1 MLEAWRNCTENGG
14 MIMASKTYIVMK
26 NGEEIEKLK
35 TLGAAKELADAEG
48 AEVYCGEKCV
58 YQGKNVSSESTVET
72 GKTGVADKAAA
83 DDMAGT
89 PASETQ
95 ASDKPAETAE
105 EPDDKGTAEVQEET
119 VGEKTIITAEPVV
132 AKKPAQIK
140 TEPVE
145 TVRYRLKSL
154 MNIRKRP
161 SLDAQIVGTKAEGT
175 VVRTVGI
182 EDDWLHLSDGNY
194 VLYGGGEYA
203 VKVEE

>member
-1 MLEAWRNCTENGG
+1 

-58 YQGKNVSSESTVET
+58 YQGRNVPSEGTVET
-72 GKTGVADKAAA
+72 GKTG
-83 DDMAGT
+83 
-89 PASETQ
+89 E
-95 ASDKPAETAE
+95 AE
-105 EPDDKGTAEVQEET
+105 Q
-119 VGEKTIITAEPVV
+119 TIITAEPVV

-154 MNIRKRP
+154 MNIRKKP
-161 SLDAQIVGTKAEGT
+161 SLDAQIVGTKPEGT
-175 VVRTVGI
+175 VVRTIGI

-194 VLYGGGEYA
+194 VLYGAGEYA

>member
-1 MLEAWRNCTENGG
+1 
-14 MIMASKTYIVMK
+14 MASKTYIVMK

-58 YQGKNVSSESTVET
+58 YQGRNVFSEGTAET
-72 GKTGVADKAAA
+72 GKAGVTDKADKAAA

-95 ASDKPAETAE
+95 VSDKPAETAE
-105 EPDDKGTAEVQEET
+105 EPDDKDTAEVQEET
-119 VGEKTIITAEPVV
+119 DGEKTIITAEPVV
-132 AKKPAQIK
+132 AKKPVQIK

-145 TVRYRLKSL
+145 TVRYRLRSL
-154 MNIRKRP
+154 MNIRKKP

-175 VVRTVGI
+175 VVRTIGI
-182 EDDWLHLSDGNY
+182 EGDWLHLSDGNY